1 MPNRRDFLKTAAFA
15 TLGSGIAVSQV
26 LAGECMPSAIHVNKY
41 GIGGKMKMT
50 FFPYELKLRH
60 VFTVATYSRTTTPD
74 VQVEI
79 EYEGVTGYG
88 EASMPPYLGE
98 TVESVMNF
106 LKKVNLEQFSD
117 PFQLEDILSYVDS
130 LSPKDTAAKAAVD
143 IALHD
148 LVGKLLGAPWYKI
161 WGLNKEKTPSTT
173 FTIGIDTPD
182 VVRAKTKECAGL
194 FNILKVKLGR
204 DNDKE
209 MIETIRSVTD
219 LPIAVDA
226 NQGWKDRQYAL
237 DMIHWLKEK
246 GIVMIEQ
253 PMPKEQLDDIAWVT
267 QQSPLPV
274 FADESLQRL
283 GDVAALKGAFT
294 GINIKLMKCTG
305 MREAWKMVTLA
316 HALGMRVM
324 VGCMTETSCAISAAS
339 QFSPAVDLIVE
350 FWKNFSNSNIRN
362 LYNYIKHKGKPIYRE
377 IEEFRGGKAMRLL
390 INKQEYPSDI
400 RDVQKIVGLKQGI
413 DELIHFD
420 DNILFPYI
428 QNLLELLNTAVDPSP
443 MAFI

>member
-1 MPNRRDFLKTAAFA
+1 MQNRRDFLKTA
-15 TLGSGIAVSQV
+15 TLAAIGSGLGIHNVF
-26 LAGECMPSAIHVNKY
+26 AGKSGPALFSVNKL
-41 GIGGKMKMT
+41 GKGGRMKMR
-50 FFPYELKLRH
+50 FFPYELKLKH
-60 VFTVATYSRTTTPD
+60 VFTVASYSRTTTPD

-88 EASMPPYLGE
+88 EASMPPYLGQ
-98 TVESVMNF
+98 TVDTVMAF
-106 LKKVNLEQFSD
+106 LRKVDLEQFSD
-117 PFQLEDILSYVDS
+117 PFGLEDILAYVDS
-130 LSPKDTAAKAAVD
+130 LSPGDTAAKAAVD

-161 WGLNKEKTPSTT
+161 WGMNKEKTLSTT

-182 VVRAKTKECAGL
+182 VVRGKTREVAGQ

-209 MIETIRSVTD
+209 MIRTIRSVSA

-226 NQGWKDRQYAL
+226 NQGWSDRQYAL
-237 DMIHWLKEK
+237 DMIHWLKEQ

-253 PMPKEQLDDIAWVT
+253 PMPKEQLDDIAWIT

-283 GDVAALKGAFT
+283 NDVTALKGAFT

-316 HALGMRVM
+316 RALDMKVM
-324 VGCMTETSCAISAAS
+324 VGCMTETSCAVSAAA
-339 QFSPAVDLIVE
+339 QLSPVVDFADLDGNLLISNDRFKGMEVINGKITLNDLPGIGVDLI
-350 FWKNFSNSNIRN
+350 
-362 LYNYIKHKGKPIYRE
+362 
-377 IEEFRGGKAMRLL
+377 M
-390 INKQEYPSDI
+390 
-400 RDVQKIVGLKQGI
+400 
-413 DELIHFD
+413 
-420 DNILFPYI
+420 
-428 QNLLELLNTAVDPSP
+428 
-443 MAFI
+443 